1 MKTLRL
7 LGFGFLL
14 HLKMYSQSSF
24 DGFLAVLWPL
34 FFATIAFFMY
44 GAGGDDPE
52 ALTYAALGA
61 AVMGVWTATSVPASS
76 ALQRQR
82 WHGTLELLAAA
93 PAHFGA
99 VLLPMTIATATIGL
113 YCITST
119 LLWGR
124 FLFGIELA
132 IANPL
137 IFAVAI
143 AATIL
148 SIGML
153 GFLMAVSFVR
163 YRTSWA
169 IGAASEYPVWLIC
182 GFLVPLSLLPDWV
195 RPISWGLAPTWG
207 MTAIRESASGGTPL
221 LDLIMCLALG
231 GVYVSFGLIV
241 LETVLR
247 SARTRG
253 SLSLT

>member
-1 MKTLRL
+1 VRTLRL
-7 LGFGFLL
+7 LGFGYVLYL
-14 HLKMYSQSSF
+14 RMYSQSAF

-34 FFATIAFFMY
+34 FFSTVVFFMY
-44 GAGGDDPE
+44 GAGRDDP
-52 ALTYAALGA
+52 AILVYAALGA
-61 AVMGVWTATSVPASS
+61 AVMGVWTATSVPASA

-82 WHGTLELLAAA
+82 WQGTLELLAAA
-93 PAHFGA
+93 PAHFGT

-113 YCITST
+113 YCIVAT
-119 LLWGR
+119 LLWSR

-132 IANPL
+132 VAEPL
-137 IFAVAI
+137 VFAAAL

-195 RPISWGLAPTWG
+195 RPISWALAPTWG
-207 MTAIRESASGGTPL
+207 VDAIREAALGGSAWL
-221 LDLIMCLALG
+221 EIALALG
-231 GVYVSFGLIV
+231 LGALYIGLGVV
-241 LETVLR
+241 LVGRALEA
-247 SARTRG
+247 ARTKATLA
-253 SLSLT
+253 LS

>member
-1 MKTLRL
+1 VRTLRL

-14 HLKMYSQSSF
+14 YLKMYSQSAF

-34 FFATIAFFMY
+34 FFSTIVFFMY
-44 GAGGDDPE
+44 GAGADDP
-52 ALTYAALGA
+52 AILTYAALGA

-82 WHGTLELLAAA
+82 WQGTLELLAAA

-113 YCITST
+113 YCIAAT
-119 LLWGR
+119 LLWSR
-124 FLFGIELA
+124 FLFGIEV
-132 IANPL
+132 
-137 IFAVAI
+137 AVADPI
-143 AATIL
+143 VFAAAITATIL

-169 IGAASEYPVWLIC
+169 VGAASEYPVWLIC

-195 RPISWGLAPTWG
+195 RPISWVLAPTWG
-207 MTAIRESASGGTPL
+207 MTAIRESAAGGTPL
-221 LDLIMCLALG
+221 PDLLMCLALG
-231 GVYVSFGLIV
+231 GAYVAFGLLV
-241 LETVLR
+241 LDTVLR
-247 SARTRG
+247 SARMRG